1 MSWDLSHIFMCLAK
15 YIVWCSIIG
24 GIDNMAMLPEGK
36 LFVSKNYQPSPGQ
49 NSVYEHGE
57 DTERNK
63 VEGIRACLS

>member
-1 MSWDLSHIFMCLAK
+1 
-15 YIVWCSIIG
+15 
-24 GIDNMAMLPEGK
+24 MAMLPEGK